1 MNAPP
6 DFRRAA
12 SHALWLALA
21 LTFACPLPG
30 LADEHPDARR
40 QAQLRHLL
48 LQDCGSC
55 HGLRLTG
62 GLGPALTPEALRGK
76 PRESLVATVLMGRPQ
91 TPMPPW
97 AGLLSEDDAGWL
109 VDRLIEGDRPM
120 NLRPLAPLFLALL
133 AGCSQQPPLRGSGD
147 LGVLIERAD
156 GSVQILDGTAK
167 TSLARVEGL
176 GDLSHASLVFSR
188 DQRYAYVFGRDGGL
202 TKLDLLA
209 QRIDK
214 RLIQGG
220 NSIGGAISQ
229 DGRLVA
235 VSNYEPGGVKVFDS
249 RTLELVAEIPATRLP
264 GQDRNSRV
272 VGLVD
277 APGQRFVFSLFD
289 SGEIWIADFSQGDT
303 PRLTR
308 FRDVG
313 KQPYDALISPDGR
326 YYMAGLFGEDG
337 MAQLDLWHPE
347 RGVRRVLG
355 DYGRGQRKL
364 PVYKMPHL
372 EGWTIA
378 SDQAFVPA
386 VGHHQVLVLD
396 ARDWKQT
403 DAIDVAGQP
412 VFVMTRPD
420 DRQIWVN
427 FAYPDNDKVQVIDS
441 ETHEVIETLRPGPGV
456 LHMEFSGRGDQ
467 VWISVRDADQLQVWD
482 PYRLKRIGSL
492 PARSPSGIFFSHRA
506 QHIGL

>member
-1 MNAPP
+1 
-6 DFRRAA
+6 
-12 SHALWLALA
+12 
-21 LTFACPLPG
+21 
-30 LADEHPDARR
+30 
-40 QAQLRHLL
+40 
-48 LQDCGSC
+48 
-55 HGLRLTG
+55 
-62 GLGPALTPEALRGK
+62 
-76 PRESLVATVLMGRPQ
+76 
-91 TPMPPW
+91 
-97 AGLLSEDDAGWL
+97 
-109 VDRLIEGDRPM
+109 M

-249 RTLELVAEIPATRLP
+249 RTLELVAEIPATRLS

-303 PRLTR
+303 PHLTR
-308 FRDVG
+308 FRDIG